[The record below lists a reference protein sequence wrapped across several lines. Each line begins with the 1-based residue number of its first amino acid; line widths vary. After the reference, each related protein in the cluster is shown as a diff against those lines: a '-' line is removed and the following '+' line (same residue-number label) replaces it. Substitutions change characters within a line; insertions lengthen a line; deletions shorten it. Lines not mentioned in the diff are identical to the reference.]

1 MSSPE
6 LPEGF
11 FTRQDE
17 SPDEHFYVQPRM
29 VAHIDDATISA
40 LTTFYQE
47 MIPPRG
53 RVLDLMSSWISHLP
67 DSPYEHISGLGMNAD
82 ELAAN
87 PVLNDWCVHNLNET
101 PRLPYDDDRFDAV
114 IIAVSVQYLTSPFA
128 VFAEI
133 ARCLVPGGLCI
144 VAMSHR
150 CFPTK
155 AVQAFHLLPPEDR
168 VRLVAS
174 YMSSS
179 DAFEQINFT
188 DRSPPDAD
196 PLWIVHG
203 HKAA

>member
-1 MSSPE
+1 MTSPE

-29 VAHIDDATISA
+29 VTHIDDATISA
-40 LTTFYQE
+40 LTNFYQE
-47 MIPPRG
+47 MIPPKG

-87 PVLNDWCVHNLNET
+87 PVLNDWCVHNLNES

-114 IIAVSVQYLTSPFA
+114 ITAVSVQYLTSPFE
-128 VFAEI
+128 VFADI

-179 DAFEQINFT
+179 NAFERIIFT

-203 HKAA
+203 HKAP